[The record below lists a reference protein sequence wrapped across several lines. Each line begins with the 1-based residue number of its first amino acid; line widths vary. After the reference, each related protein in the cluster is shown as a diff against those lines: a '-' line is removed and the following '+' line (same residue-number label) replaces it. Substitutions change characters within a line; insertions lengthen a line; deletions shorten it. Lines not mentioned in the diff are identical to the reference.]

1 MQKNTMSAKDSKI
14 AVALNPRVSLLVSV
28 KKKLG
33 LDSVRLSY
41 YSHAHIN

>member
-14 AVALNPRVSLLVSV
+14 AVALKPSVSLLVSV
-28 KKKLG
+28 KKIG

-41 YSHAHIN
+41 YSHAHLD

>member
-28 KKKLG
+28 KKKIRIRFSKIVL
-33 LDSVRLSY
+33 LFSCSY
-41 YSHAHIN
+41 